1 MDTTQAVNTIREK
14 LFALKD
20 EKYAAFSASLV
31 PNVERERFIGVR
43 TPQLRALAKELC
55 GTEEARLF
63 MAALPHYY
71 QEENCL
77 HGFLTERIKDEGGL
91 YAALDA
97 FLPHVTNWAVCDLIS
112 PALFKKRPASLMP
125 KIDEWLKSGDVYAV
139 RFGLGMLMAH
149 HLDAPYFTEEVLG
162 RAAGVTSGEYYLKMM
177 VAWLFATA
185 LAKQYDAALPYI
197 KDRRLDAWT
206 HNKAI
211 QKAIES
217 RRVTDGHKAELR
229 ALKIK

>member
-1 MDTTQAVNTIREK
+1 MDTNQAVNTIREK

-31 PNVERERFIGVR
+31 PNVERERFIGA
-43 TPQLRALAKELC
+43 PQLRALAKELC
-55 GTEEARLF
+55 GTEEAHLF
-63 MAALPHYY
+63 TAALPHYY

-77 HGFLTERIKDEGGL
+77 HGFLAERIKDEGEL

-97 FLPHVTNWAVCDLIS
+97 FLPHVTNWAVCDQIS

-149 HLDAPYFTEEVLG
+149 YLDAPYFTEDVLG
-162 RAAGVTSGEYYLKMM
+162 RAAGVTSDEYYLKMM

-197 KDRRLDAWT
+197 RTAALTHGRTIRPYRRP
-206 HNKAI
+206 
-211 QKAIES
+211 
-217 RRVTDGHKAELR
+217 
-229 ALKIK
+229 

>member
-1 MDTTQAVNTIREK
+1 MDKTQAVNTIREK

-63 MAALPHYY
+63 TAALPHYY

-77 HGFLTERIKDEGGL
+77 HGFIIERIRDENEL

-97 FLPHVTNWAVCDLIS
+97 FLPHVDNWAVCDLTS
-112 PALFKKRPASLMP
+112 PALFKKRPAGLLP
-125 KIDEWLKSGDVYAV
+125 KIDAWLEAGGVYAV
-139 RFGLGMLMAH
+139 RFGLGALNAH
-149 HLDAPYFTEEVLG
+149 YLDAPYFSADILE
-162 RAAGVTSGEYYLKMM
+162 RAAGVKSGEYYVKMM

-185 LAKQYDAALPYI
+185 LAKQYGAALPYI
-197 KDRRLDAWT
+197 QNRRLDAWT

-229 ALKIK
+229 TLKIK